1 MARRKQRHEEHPD
14 ERWLITY
21 ADVLTL
27 MFVLF
32 MVLFSISVV
41 NTAKFDLLKQT
52 LQDAFNSGLAQGG
65 ESVLETNPG
74 TPAPAVT
81 TQLGQIAPDVPT
93 LQGLSV
99 RDASPEQVLESGQLE
114 AARESIESKLEQAGV
129 SGRVSTSLNERG
141 LAIRLETDGVLFAPG
156 SAALQPGGARI
167 IAPIAASLKRLPNPV
182 RVDGH
187 TDSSPIATAAFP
199 SNWELSGA
207 RASAVVRTMIGA
219 GIPSGRL
226 QASGFADTEPIGDND
241 SAAGRAM
248 NRRVEILVLR
258 MQGAPSQSPAT
269 ALGG

>member
-1 MARRKQRHEEHPD
+1 
-14 ERWLITY
+14 
-21 ADVLTL
+21 
-27 MFVLF
+27 
-32 MVLFSISVV
+32 
-41 NTAKFDLLKQT
+41 
-52 LQDAFNSGLAQGG
+52 
-65 ESVLETNPG
+65 VLETNPG

-81 TQLGQIAPDVPT
+81 TQLGQIAPEVPT

-129 SGRVSTSLNERG
+129 SGRVSASLNERG